1 METAREEAEHAF
13 EACIQDALER
23 TGLKPKDIDVL
34 VTNCSLFNP
43 TPSLAGAFVWHVCAP
58 A

>member
-43 TPSLAGAFVWHVCAP
+43 TPSLAGALA
-58 A
+58 